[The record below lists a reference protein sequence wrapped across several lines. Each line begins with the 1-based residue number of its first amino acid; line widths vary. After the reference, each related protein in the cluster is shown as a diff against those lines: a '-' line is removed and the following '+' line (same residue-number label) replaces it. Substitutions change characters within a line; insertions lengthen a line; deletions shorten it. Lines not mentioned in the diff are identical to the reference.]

1 MRPGLLTAFLI
12 AASLPAGPALA
23 GDAPQSNAA
32 SNIGPADTSSAI
44 APRLPTPPAGDDATI
59 RQYLLDAR
67 QALAEGRTG
76 TAQEALERAETRML
90 DRAVPA
96 PRLHQPNR
104 SPLVEQV
111 AAARQALGTN
121 DTNRALQISGRR
133 PLDPAERP
141 ARPSLYRGAAAP
153 AGADPPPPGARY
165 VWLPGHWLWN
175 GRAYVWVRGRYGWPR
190 RRNGISSPAIGSRA
204 ARPGSGCLRI
214 GHSGSPVCLWGP

>member
-1 MRPGLLTAFLI
+1 MRPALPTAFFI
-12 AASLPAGPALA
+12 AASLAAGPALA
-23 GDAPQSNAA
+23 ADAPQSNAA

-111 AAARQALGTN
+111 TAARQALGMN
-121 DTNRALQISGRR
+121 DTNRALQILDTALSIPPNAPPGRPYIAVPPPR
-133 PLDPAERP
+133 PEPI
-141 ARPSLYRGAAAP
+141 
-153 AGADPPPPGARY
+153 PPPPGARY

-175 GRAYVWVRGRYGWPR
+175 GRAYAWVRGRYELAPAPERHFIPGHWEPR
-190 RRNGISSPAIGSRA
+190 GA
-204 ARPGSGCLRI
+204 AWVWVPPHWS
-214 GHSGSPVCLWGP
+214 

>member
-1 MRPGLLTAFLI
+1 MRPALPTAFFI
-12 AASLPAGPALA
+12 AASLAAGPALA
-23 GDAPQSNAA
+23 ADAPQSNAA

-111 AAARQALGTN
+111 TAARQALGMN
-121 DTNRALQISGRR
+121 DTNRALQISGHR
-133 PLDPAERP
+133 PVDPAERP
-141 ARPSLYRGAAAP
+141 ARPPLYRGAAAA
-153 AGADPPPPGARY
+153 AGADPAAAWRALCLAARSLAVERPRLCLGAWPLRAGPGAGTALYSRP
-165 VWLPGHWLWN
+165 LG
-175 GRAYVWVRGRYGWPR
+175 ATR
-190 RRNGISSPAIGSRA
+190 RRLGLGTPALVIAGA
-204 ARPGSGCLRI
+204 PYC
-214 GHSGSPVCLWGP
+214 P